1 MPRDFRIRVLEWALR
16 MESAAKDVAPQSL
29 LTATKLGEAEKRLAG
44 QPERPASVS
53 PRTVIG
59 AMAAGM
65 AHERP

>member
-1 MPRDFRIRVLEWALR
+1 